1 MWNGCLLMNERQ
13 ISMEELYQKEMR
25 EMQKEIN
32 YLRHRVTQLNDQVD
46 ELKKHTNRSIQ
57 YLEETVYDGQGH
69 A

>member
-1 MWNGCLLMNERQ
+1 MAERQ
-13 ISMEELYQKEMR
+13 ITMEEQYQIEMR

>member
-1 MWNGCLLMNERQ
+1 MAERQ
-13 ISMEELYQKEMR
+13 ITIDEQYQIEMR

-32 YLRHRVTQLNDQVD
+32 YLRHRVTQLNDQID

>member
-1 MWNGCLLMNERQ
+1 MAERQ
-13 ISMEELYQKEMR
+13 ITIDEQYQIEMR

>member
-1 MWNGCLLMNERQ
+1 
-13 ISMEELYQKEMR
+13 MEELYQKEMR

-46 ELKKHTNRSIQ
+46 ELKKHPNRSIQ
-57 YLEETVYDGQGH
+57 YLEEPVYDGQGH

>member
-1 MWNGCLLMNERQ
+1 MADRQ
-13 ISMEELYQKEMR
+13 ITIDEQYQIEMR